1 MPFAPWVADF
11 GLAPLCRSPLAT
23 STGGPC
29 GAWDAPTARAL
40 AHPYFQP
47 FTWPLMRDTS
57 ASHVDVKF
65 YNGNELL
72 GHWIFRGYRSDTDL
86 TVQQAMVDE
95 VLIRAAHQGRFRPS
109 VVISVFIGWRVSVLS
124 FEVGGRSYSV
134 GPNGA
139 VFAGDHGRA
148 KFELR
153 VTARSSGEAFG
164 NDADRVDFR
173 YRDANNRI
181 DLKCGR
187 ASVPQT
193 WLTISH
199 ISGPSLIRMI
209 NDGRAQGARIEGPQH
224 IEQFAQLAAIHHR
237 IGGAAQNVLMIVR
250 QGRSRSTAPWKMAT
264 STLWFV
270 AAFWS
275 CRWRLCRGRR
285 SPG

>member
-1 MPFAPWVADF
+1 
-11 GLAPLCRSPLAT
+11 
-23 STGGPC
+23 
-29 GAWDAPTARAL
+29 
-40 AHPYFQP
+40 
-47 FTWPLMRDTS
+47 MRDTS

-72 GHWIFRGYRSDTDL
+72 GRWIFRGYRSDTDL

-153 VTARSSGEAFG
+153 VTARSSDEAFG

-193 WLTISH
+193 
-199 ISGPSLIRMI
+199 
-209 NDGRAQGARIEGPQH
+209 
-224 IEQFAQLAAIHHR
+224 
-237 IGGAAQNVLMIVR
+237 
-250 QGRSRSTAPWKMAT
+250 
-264 STLWFV
+264 
-270 AAFWS
+270 
-275 CRWRLCRGRR
+275 
-285 SPG
+285 